1 MFLVYAF
8 ILILFILLLLV
19 IIIITNLKI
28 KSSNEKSN
36 IFESGLDL
44 FSAFSQNLTFRFFL
58 IAIVSVIG
66 QIKKLRIKFR
76 A

>member
-58 IAIVSVIG
+58 IAIVFLIFDLEIILILPFS
-66 QIKKLRIKFR
+66 
-76 A
+76 